1 MAYSLGNC
9 CSILL
14 SYRDAGWAYSIV
26 GAGGANCLMGLAGGG
41 RSCYCYCMCGI
52 AAFLSTQSW
61 NRTFDPAPLVV
72 IARDVAAANG
82 DDAVIVRALDQL
94 AQMFASLGS
103 FGLHRALATD
113 PVLLE
118 QVRGLGRDLT
128 SLLAAARQRIADHG
142 RTDALERTQERLA
155 DYAWQIQHEMLATLD
170 KVAALAGKPLAAL
183 DPAPHF
189 LAWSAEMV
197 LQSIDKLEVRGRD
210 SAGISLV
217 LALNGTAHPGD
228 DMETGLAAEL
238 TALQEADEVGD
249 RQIRVGRSAEGQWS
263 VRAIYKVA
271 NLVGRLGDNGHAL
284 RQAIT
289 NDAVLW
295 ALAPRVAQVNILS
308 HTRWAS
314 NGIINVPNCHPV
326 DGRTLSVGSGPVGSG
341 GNQDA
346 CAAAFVMN
354 GDVDNY
360 ATLVSNSVA
369 ARGLTINPAVSTD
382 TKILPVVFALD
393 TALGDPLEQRFLGVM
408 RRCHGSFAIGLQ
420 HLEHPDQLALG
431 QKGSGQALYLGQVP
445 EGLIAA
451 SEVYGIATLCRA
463 YWPMNAGGE
472 QGAVVY
478 LRGREQVE
486 LNGLLLAGNA
496 AWMPTTESIQIFAR
510 DIFRGDHPTYIEKE
524 IGEAPSGIAK
534 TLAGKYRRLP
544 DGSVK
549 FQVHS
554 FGNGEM
560 LLRRLSD
567 RDQPPIRR
575 VIVVGQGTAAVAG
588 MGIAHLIRRHIVQAG
603 ITVEAGTASELFGF
617 MSDGRFDDALVVA
630 VSQSGTTTDTNR
642 IVDLAKARGAWIHA
656 IVNRRNSALVQ
667 KAHSF
672 LYTSDGRD
680 VEMSVASTKAYY
692 AQVAAGKLLGLLLAD
707 QLGLLSGQALKDEI
721 DALESLPS
729 KVQAVL
735 DQRQLICD
743 VAASRSPYARNW
755 AMVGNGANRI
765 AAQEIRIKLSELC
778 YKAIPCDVTED
789 KKHIDLSTEP
799 MTIVIAN
806 DLPEMVVSDTVKE
819 VSIFKAHN
827 GSPIVICAEGEN
839 RFDTVADAVIKVPV
853 VGAGLDFVVATVAG
867 HLFGIASAQ
876 SIDQSCVPFR
886 DLRGVLSQTAGII
899 AKSAILDALDVCLTA
914 IESGVTDSALAPG
927 LAVRM
932 ARFRGNLQQAADS
945 IPADDA
951 LLTAFRPV
959 LHHVVEDLTR
969 PIDTIRH
976 QAKTVTVGISR
987 PQAEVSSLIL
997 EAMSRLDVAL
1007 GSLSDQDRETLE
1019 VLSPLVTGVDGAVV
1033 YDITARSGDAQS
1045 PEWQLQI
1052 SQALDPQQ
1060 LSRSRYV
1067 QPAAAEGTKRRALR
1081 TGHLVTGTGKL
1092 GTETLLVMPLSSPAG
1107 TSVAGLLLLHVGVVR
1122 EASLQQKIAALKTLG
1137 HKFDELAEHVA
1148 DHQPERSLNQLLATS
1163 SPALLIFGDLHAITN

>member
-1 MAYSLGNC
+1 
-9 CSILL
+9 
-14 SYRDAGWAYSIV
+14 
-26 GAGGANCLMGLAGGG
+26 
-41 RSCYCYCMCGI
+41 MCGI
-52 AAFLSTQSW
+52 AAFLSTHSW
-61 NRTFDPAPLVV
+61 NRTFDPAPLVAV
-72 IARDVAAANG
+72 ARDVAAAKG
-82 DDAVIVRALDQL
+82 DDAVIIRALDQL
-94 AQMFASLGS
+94 AQMFAPLGS

-113 PVLLE
+113 PVLLG

-128 SLLAAARQRIADHG
+128 SLLAATRQRIAAQG
-142 RTDALERTQERLA
+142 RSDTLERTQERLA
-155 DYAWQIQHEMLATLD
+155 DYAWQIQHEVLATVD
-170 KVAALAGKPLAAL
+170 KVAVLAGKKLASL

-189 LAWSAEMV
+189 LAWAAEMV
-197 LQSIDKLEVRGRD
+197 LQSIDKLEV
-210 SAGISLV
+210 
-217 LALNGTAHPGD
+217 
-228 DMETGLAAEL
+228 
-238 TALQEADEVGD
+238 GD
-249 RQIRVGRSAEGQWS
+249 RQIRVGRSAGGQWTL
-263 VRAIYKVA
+263 RAVYKVA

-289 NDAVLW
+289 NDALLW

-326 DGRTLSVGSGPVGSG
+326 DGRTLPAGSG

-360 ATLVSNSVA
+360 ATLVSNSVE
-369 ARGLTINPAVSTD
+369 ARDLAINPAVSTD

-445 EGLIAA
+445 EGMVAA

-472 QGAVVY
+472 QGGVMY
-478 LRGREQVE
+478 LHGRENVE

-496 AWMPTTESIQIFAR
+496 TWMPTTEPIQIFAR

-534 TLAGKYRRLP
+534 TLAGKYLHQP

-603 ITVEAGTASELFGF
+603 ISVEAGTASELFGF

-707 QLGLLSGQALKDEI
+707 QLGLLPGQALKDEI
-721 DALESLPS
+721 DALESLPA

-735 DQRQLICD
+735 DQRQVITD

-827 GSPIVICAEGEN
+827 GRPIVICAEGEN
-839 RFDTVADAVIKVPV
+839 RFDAVADAVIKVPV
-853 VGAGLDFVVATVAG
+853 VGAGLDFVLATVAG

-886 DLRGVLSQTAGII
+886 DLRGVLSQTAGVI
-899 AKSAILDALDVCLTA
+899 AKSAILDALDPCLTA
-914 IESGVTDSALAPG
+914 IESGVTDSALAAG

-932 ARFRGNLQQAADS
+932 VRFQRRLQQAADA

-951 LLTAFRPV
+951 LLLEFRPV
-959 LHHVVEDLTR
+959 LHQVVEDLTR

-987 PQAEVSSLIL
+987 PQAEVSPLIL
-997 EAMSRLDVAL
+997 EALSQLDVAL
-1007 GSLSDQDRETLE
+1007 GALSDQDREALE

-1033 YDITARSGDAQS
+1033 YDITARSNDAQS

-1052 SQALDPQQ
+1052 KQALDPQQ
-1060 LSRSRYV
+1060 LSRSRYG
-1067 QPAAAEGTKRRALR
+1067 QPAPAEGTKRRALR

-1092 GTETLLVMPLSSPAG
+1092 GTETLLVVPLSSPAG
-1107 TSVAGLLLLHVGVVR
+1107 TAVAGLLLLHVGVVR

-1148 DHQPERSLNQLLATS
+1148 DHLPGRSLNQVLAEA
-1163 SPALLIFGDLHAITN
+1163 SPALLIFGDLHAICG

>member
-1 MAYSLGNC
+1 
-9 CSILL
+9 
-14 SYRDAGWAYSIV
+14 
-26 GAGGANCLMGLAGGG
+26 
-41 RSCYCYCMCGI
+41 MCGI
-52 AAFLSTQSW
+52 AAFLSTLSW
-61 NRTFDPAPLVV
+61 HRPCDRGPLQ
-72 IARDVAAANG
+72 AVAADLATAMAVA
-82 DDAVIVRALDQL
+82 DDSLVIQALDRL
-94 AQMFASLGS
+94 AQLFPQLGS
-103 FGLHRALATD
+103 FALHRALATD
-113 PVLLE
+113 AA
-118 QVRGLGRDLT
+118 
-128 SLLAAARQRIADHG
+128 LLAQFQQLGQNLTALLDATRKRIAAHG

-155 DYAWQIQHEMLATLD
+155 DYAWQIQNEVLGTLA
-170 KVAALAGKPLAAL
+170 KVAALAPAPLGTL
-183 DPAPHF
+183 DLAPHF
-189 LAWSAEMV
+189 LAWSAEIV

-217 LALNGTAHPGD
+217 LALNGPEFPGD
-228 DMETGLAAEL
+228 GLSAEMAAD
-238 TALQEADEVGD
+238 LQTLQNADELGD
-249 RQIRVGRSAEGQWS
+249 RQIRMGRSVSGQWTL
-263 VRAIYKVA
+263 RAIYKVA
-271 NLVGRLGDNGHAL
+271 NLVGRLGDNGHTL
-284 RQAIT
+284 RQAIH
-289 NDAVLW
+289 NDRLLW
-295 ALAPRVAQVNILS
+295 ALAPRLAQVNILS

-326 DGRTLSVGSGPVGSG
+326 DGRTLPVQARD
-341 GNQDA
+341 NTDA

-360 ATLVSNSVA
+360 ATLVANSVQ
-369 ARGLTINPAVSTD
+369 ARGLALNPAVSTD

-393 TALGDPLEQRFLGVM
+393 TNSGDTLEHRFSGVM

-420 HLEHPDQLALG
+420 HLDHPGRLALG

-445 EGLIAA
+445 EGIVAA

-472 QGAVVY
+472 QGAVMH
-478 LRGREQVE
+478 LCCGDDLQ
-486 LNGLLLAGNA
+486 LAGQILADNTT
-496 AWMPTTESIQIFAR
+496 WMPTAEPIQIFAR
-510 DIFRGDHPTYIEKE
+510 DIFRGDNPTYIEKE
-524 IGEAPSGIAK
+524 IAEAPLGIAK
-534 TLAGKYRRLP
+534 TLAGKYRHQA
-544 DGSVK
+544 DGQVK
-549 FQVHS
+549 FQIHS

-588 MGIAHLIRRHIVQAG
+588 MGIAHLIRRNISQAG
-603 ITVEAGTASELFGF
+603 ISVEAGTASELFGF
-617 MSDGRFDDALVVA
+617 VSDGRFDDALVVA

-707 QLGLLSGQALKDEI
+707 QLGLLPGTALKDEI
-721 DALESLPS
+721 AALEALPG

-735 DQRQLICD
+735 DQRAHIAQI
-743 VAASRSPYARNW
+743 AASRAPYARNW

-827 GSPIVICAEGEN
+827 GRPIVLCAEGEN
-839 RFDTVADAVIKVPV
+839 RFDPVADATIKVPV
-853 VGAGLDFVVATVAG
+853 AGGGLDFVVATVAG
-867 HLFGIASAQ
+867 HLFGIAAAQ
-876 SIDQSCVPFR
+876 AIDQSCVPFR
-886 DLRGVLSQTAGII
+886 DLRGVLSQTAGMLDRAQI
-899 AKSAILDALDVCLTA
+899 AAPLETCLNA
-914 IESGVTDSALAPG
+914 VESGVTDSALAAN
-927 LAVRM
+927 LAARLVRFHRWVDQ
-932 ARFRGNLQQAADS
+932 APAGIAADD
-945 IPADDA
+945 PAIVDFR
-951 LLTAFRPV
+951 LT
-959 LHHVVEDLTR
+959 LNKVVEDLTR

-987 PQAEVSSLIL
+987 PQAEVSPLIL
-997 EAMSRLDVAL
+997 EALSRLNL
-1007 GSLSDQDRETLE
+1007 TLSTLSDRDREALE
-1019 VLSPLVTGVDGAVV
+1019 SLSPLITEVDGAVV
-1033 YDITARSGDAQS
+1033 YDITARSGDAS
-1045 PEWQLQI
+1045 APEWQLQI
-1052 SQALDPQQ
+1052 QRALDPQQ
-1060 LSRSRYV
+1060 MTRSRYG
-1067 QPAAAEGTKRRALR
+1067 QPAPAQGTKRRALR
-1081 TGHLVTGTGKL
+1081 TGNLAAGTGRQ
-1092 GTETLLVMPLSSPAG
+1092 GSETLLVVPLYTPSG
-1107 TSVAGLLLLHVGVVR
+1107 TVISGLLLLHVGVVR
-1122 EASLQQKIAALKTLG
+1122 QASLQQKIGVLKTLG

-1148 DHQPERSLNQLLATS
+1148 DHLPNKPLNQVLSDS
-1163 SPALLIFGDLHAITN
+1163 SPALLIFGDLHTICS